1 MRKLNL
7 WKIGIVGR
15 TGAGKSSLIV
25 ALFRLAEPT
34 GTITI
39 DGVDVN
45 TMSLSKLRS
54 KISIVP
60 QDPFLFTGSFREN
73 LDPFNEHDD
82 EELWQAIETVK
93 LKDVVKNSSETG
105 LHSSISEGGANLSV
119 GQRQLV
125 CLARAI
131 LRKNKILVMDE
142 ATANI
147 DFELYN

>member
-1 MRKLNL
+1 MRKFNL
-7 WKIGIVGR
+7 CKIGIVGR

-25 ALFRLAEPT
+25 ALFRLAEPS

-39 DGVDVN
+39 DGVDIKS
-45 TMSLSKLRS
+45 MSLSKLRS

-73 LDPFNEHDD
+73 LDPFNEYDD

-93 LKDVVKNSSETG
+93 LKDVLVKNSSETG
-105 LHSSISEGGANLSV
+105 LNSLISEGGANLSV

-147 DFELYN
+147 DFE